1 MCLQIMEFGGKDFV
15 LNPTAPKPKIQ
26 VKTC

>member
-1 MCLQIMEFGGKDFV
+1 MEFGGKDFV